1 MFKASTSVVSRTISR
16 ACHEEIA
23 LRGFRALTTST
34 TSSISSISSISNQA
48 LRGLTI
54 SGPTGQQVFGAQHAG
69 VRGTM
74 TGFGT
79 GFAES
84 MGSSTISLPSNITL
98 DGLVMTDEIYIP
110 VTQAGRLL
118 LGKSEEI
125 EPTRRWRSWDRSQ
138 SRRRRF

>member
-1 MFKASTSVVSRTISR
+1 
-16 ACHEEIA
+16 
-23 LRGFRALTTST
+23 
-34 TSSISSISSISNQA
+34 
-48 LRGLTI
+48 
-54 SGPTGQQVFGAQHAG
+54 
-69 VRGTM
+69 M

-118 LGKSEEI
+118 LGKSEEKSPPGAGGAGTAASPGVDAS
-125 EPTRRWRSWDRSQ
+125 ESSSSDWLSLLSTLVRRQARLELLG
-138 SRRRRF
+138 